1 MGNSDDSDDKI
12 CFSIITDSLNPIG
25 CSFEIIRSQKN
36 ISYKDKDLTLLS
48 NKVKC
53 TVLEKTIIAK
63 FEVIENFYSDLPRIN
78 IGWKSNN

>member
-1 MGNSDDSDDKI
+1 MSNSDDSDDQI
-12 CFSIITDSLNPIG
+12 CFPIITDSLNPIG
-25 CSFEIIRSQKN
+25 RSFEIIRSQKN
-36 ISYKDKDLTLLS
+36 ISYKDKGLTLLS

-78 IGWKSNN
+78 IG